1 MSLFNLFCSVGW
13 PAARLKMVTICI
25 YPSPSFDLRC
35 WWLPPS
41 FDLLLTA
48 TAQDHCP
55 EQTFFCSPTR
65 SKLEEKHH
73 FSGAYATAP
82 PQTICLSR
90 PVLVVRISKS
100 RHVSSQ
106 FLQNEIRLN
115 SSKQETTSSPVIE
128 KVWSAWHAQELT
140 LVWGC
145 GKTDSDMQ
153 CHCLI
158 CFVL

>member
-1 MSLFNLFCSVGW
+1 MLVFEKMTGRTLTKFIPSENPEEDV
-13 PAARLKMVTICI
+13 RLQILLDIAKVAGRL
-25 YPSPSFDLRC
+25 LRQQT
-35 WWLPPS
+35 P
-41 FDLLLTA
+41 T
-48 TAQDHCP
+48 DHCP

-115 SSKQETTSSPVIE
+115 SSKQETTSIPVIE
-128 KVWSAWHAQELT
+128 KVWSA
-140 LVWGC
+140 
-145 GKTDSDMQ
+145 
-153 CHCLI
+153 
-158 CFVL
+158 

>member
-1 MSLFNLFCSVGW
+1 MGCWFSFLPSRVLIFVH
-13 PAARLKMVTICI
+13 PKRTDARKI
-25 YPSPSFDLRC
+25 F
-35 WWLPPS
+35 
-41 FDLLLTA
+41 A
-48 TAQDHCP
+48 DHCP

-115 SSKQETTSSPVIE
+115 SSKQETTSIPVIE
-128 KVWSAWHAQELT
+128 KV
-140 LVWGC
+140 
-145 GKTDSDMQ
+145 
-153 CHCLI
+153 
-158 CFVL
+158 